1 MFDKFFIN
9 KIYNIIIVIAAI
21 LLLVGIPLLLIYIT
35 TLSKPENNINQITC
49 FEKEVYVLG
58 KGNVSCIL
66 CRDSIDNYM
75 SCDYDRVNRSLKGV
89 FYR

>member
-1 MFDKFFIN
+1 MIEKMLYDF
-9 KIYNIIIVIAAI
+9 IIIISITI
-21 LLLVGIPLLLIYIT
+21 LLANLIFVI
-35 TLSKPENNINQITC
+35 LPKPENNINQIIC

-66 CRDSIDNYM
+66 CKDVTDSYM

>member
-1 MFDKFFIN
+1 MSIKDEMIGFIR
-9 KIYNIIIVIAAI
+9 IVIMVGLTI
-21 LLLVGIPLLLIYIT
+21 NIYLLVLDLFS
-35 TLSKPENNINQITC
+35 SKPENNINQIIC

-66 CRDSIDNYM
+66 CKDVTDSYM

>member
-1 MFDKFFIN
+1 MIDKKDN
-9 KIYNIIIVIAAI
+9 DALYNVVRTVLLGGLTIV
-21 LLLVGIPLLLIYIT
+21 LCLLIISIFP
-35 TLSKPENNINQITC
+35 SKSDKQIMC

-58 KGNVSCIL
+58 NGNVSCIL
-66 CRDSIDNYM
+66 CKNGADNYM

>member
-1 MFDKFFIN
+1 MFDEKFKDELFGIVR
-9 KIYNIIIVIAAI
+9 IVIILGLAI
-21 LLLVGIPLLLIYIT
+21 GFCLLFLDILS
-35 TLSKPENNINQITC
+35 SKPENNINQIIC

-66 CRDSIDNYM
+66 CKDSADNYM

>member
-1 MFDKFFIN
+1 MNDAKFKIDLIKSVILAGLSISLCLLVLSIFSSEPEN
-9 KIYNIIIVIAAI
+9 KITQ
-21 LLLVGIPLLLIYIT
+21 T
-35 TLSKPENNINQITC
+35 TQITC

-66 CRDSIDNYM
+66 CKDDVDNYM
-75 SCDYDRVNRSLKGV
+75 TCDYDRVNRSLKGV

>member
-1 MFDKFFIN
+1 MK
-9 KIYNIIIVIAAI
+9 NI
-21 LLLVGIPLLLIYIT
+21 LEELVSVSIT
-35 TLSKPENNINQITC
+35 TLLLFGIVLFILDFTSAKPEKQIMC

-66 CRDSIDNYM
+66 CKDVTDNYM
-75 SCDYDRVNRSLKGV
+75 SCDYDSVNRSLKGV

>member
-1 MFDKFFIN
+1 MKSFLEALVYVLKTALVLALVIGSILFIL
-9 KIYNIIIVIAAI
+9 YLTSA
-21 LLLVGIPLLLIYIT
+21 
-35 TLSKPENNINQITC
+35 KPEKQIMC

-66 CRDSIDNYM
+66 CKDVTDNYM